1 MNSKIYSYLSIY
13 LSLFFSNNNPNEILN
28 SEEQYFLTYNKV
40 NKKRL
45 NYYYVRK
52 ISNEIIS
59 GQSSF

>member
-59 GQSSF
+59 GQSFF